1 MATLTGDITKGTLT
15 GGGTQ
20 DIVATA
26 SGGSAQETYC
36 VIFRN
41 YSGTDRTVT
50 LYLNGTTSTD
60 VFDSETVDASG
71 GRLVLTISVG
81 PSDVVRAE
89 ASAGSSIAWFCS
101 KGILT

>member
-15 GGGTQ
+15 GSGTQ

-26 SGGSAQETYC
+26 GGGSAQETYSI
-36 VIFRN
+36 VFRN
-41 YSGTDRTVT
+41 YSGSNRTVT
-50 LYLNGTTSTD
+50 LYINGTTSTD

-81 PSDVVRAE
+81 PSDIVRAE